1 MLQKM
6 VKNDVCCCGVCKH
19 CHCKRHQGLK
29 ERELAFL
36 LCLRQIPFLPV
47 CAFAMGDG
55 VNDQSDRIVF
65 APFYLLEPSE
75 SFERLIETGLLLQGL
90 ADKGFISL
98 NYQLPLQGYD
108 YLDYWQSN
116 AYKTYCEAVLSGK
129 ENGALCSTPK
139 LYCGSLALTMLGA
152 ALMDE
157 WEIA

>member
-75 SFERLIETGLLLQGL
+75 SFERLLKPGCYYKGLLTRDLSRWIISCRF
-90 ADKGFISL
+90 KGMTIWTIGSQTPTKLIVKLF
-98 NYQLPLQGYD
+98 YP
-108 YLDYWQSN
+108 
-116 AYKTYCEAVLSGK
+116 GK
-129 ENGALCSTPK
+129 KMAHC
-139 LYCGSLALTMLGA
+139 A
-152 ALMDE
+152 ALQNCTVE
-157 WEIA
+157 ALR